1 MDANLMFG
9 IIIFCLA
16 YGLIVYLII
25 WSRRT
30 IEKISK
36 RSLGSL
42 REILEDL
49 RHGR

>member
-1 MDANLMFG
+1 MDANIFLGVVVLCLSYAF
-9 IIIFCLA
+9 II
-16 YGLIVYLII
+16 YLIV

-36 RSLGSL
+36 RNFESL